1 VIFFEKEINNET
13 IRTIEKQPTKKR
25 PNVPT
30 SAIFVL
36 FIIKEPFTE
45 DDVQQRDFL

>member
-1 VIFFEKEINNET
+1 VNFFEKEINDET

-30 SAIFVL
+30 SAIFV
-36 FIIKEPFTE
+36 FIIIKEPFNK
-45 DDVQQRDFL
+45 DYV